1 MIDIEYKV
9 HQARLITIYMQLKF
23 NQMEN
28 KILVLLNFEY
38 VMEIVYDILI
48 ELRFHR
54 EIFEKIIKFHP

>member
-1 MIDIEYKV
+1 MTDIEYKV